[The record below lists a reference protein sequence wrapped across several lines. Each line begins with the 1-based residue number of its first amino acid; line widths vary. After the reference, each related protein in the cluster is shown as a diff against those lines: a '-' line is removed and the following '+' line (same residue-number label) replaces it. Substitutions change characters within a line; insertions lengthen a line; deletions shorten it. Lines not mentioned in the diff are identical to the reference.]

1 MKKVY
6 MMPLAEVVK
15 TQAEEMICQSININ
29 GAETPFN
36 EEEMDILGKD
46 GLEDLW

>member
-15 TQAEEMICQSININ
+15 TQAEEMICQSINIK
-29 GAETPFN
+29 AETPFD
-36 EEEMDILGKD
+36 EEDMDILGKD